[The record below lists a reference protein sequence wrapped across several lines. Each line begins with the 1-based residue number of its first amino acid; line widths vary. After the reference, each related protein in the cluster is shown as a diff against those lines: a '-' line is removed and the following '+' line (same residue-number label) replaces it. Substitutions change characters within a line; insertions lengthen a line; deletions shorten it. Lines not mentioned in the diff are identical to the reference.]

1 MIRLPSDPVER
12 PLVGAVAALSLA
24 RGMFFAVSALYF
36 TRTIGLSAVT
46 VGIGLTVA
54 GAVGVVATY
63 AGGRLSDRWGADR
76 VQLWAMAS
84 YGIALLAYALA
95 RDVAAFVLVAT
106 WVSASRGFQSSAQS
120 TLVARWFDGP
130 DRVAVRARLRVV
142 MNVMIGVGTLL
153 AALALA
159 VDTGAAYRTTMVLV
173 GVLTTLAAVP
183 LIGLRRRVAGLAAC
197 MDAGS
202 GPTVAAGPSPLRDR
216 TYVTATVLSGV
227 MAIHFG
233 VTSIGV
239 PLWVADH
246 TDAPTVL
253 VSLLLVVNTVYVALF
268 QVRASRGTHDIAT
281 AGRAVRGAGFL
292 LLAACLL
299 FAGAAYAGPVFA
311 TCLLLLA
318 ALAASAAETRG
329 EAGSWGLA
337 FELADQER
345 AGAYQGVSQMGYAL
359 AHMLA
364 PLVVTATAIDHGTG
378 GWMVLGGLFAVTGIL
393 TAVLARHAAA
403 ARAQDQAQRSE
414 YVASETPV

>member
-1 MIRLPSDPVER
+1 
-12 PLVGAVAALSLA
+12 
-24 RGMFFAVSALYF
+24 
-36 TRTIGLSAVT
+36 
-46 VGIGLTVA
+46 
-54 GAVGVVATY
+54 
-63 AGGRLSDRWGADR
+63 
-76 VQLWAMAS
+76 
-84 YGIALLAYALA
+84 
-95 RDVAAFVLVAT
+95 
-106 WVSASRGFQSSAQS
+106 
-120 TLVARWFDGP
+120 
-130 DRVAVRARLRVV
+130 
-142 MNVMIGVGTLL
+142 
-153 AALALA
+153 
-159 VDTGAAYRTTMVLV
+159 
-173 GVLTTLAAVP
+173 
-183 LIGLRRRVAGLAAC
+183 
-197 MDAGS
+197 
-202 GPTVAAGPSPLRDR
+202 
-216 TYVTATVLSGV
+216 
-227 MAIHFG
+227 
-233 VTSIGV
+233 V

-337 FELADQER
+337 FELADQQR

>member
-1 MIRLPSDPVER
+1 MIRLPSEPVER
-12 PLVGAVAALSLA
+12 PLVGAIAALSLA

-54 GAVGVVATY
+54 GGVGVLTTY

-76 VQLWAMAS
+76 VQLWSMAS

-95 RDVAAFVLVAT
+95 RDVVAFLVVAT

-120 TLVARWFDGP
+120 TLIARWFEGP

-142 MNVMIGVGTLL
+142 MNVMIGAGTLL

-159 VDTGAAYRTTMVLV
+159 VDTAAAYRGTMVLV
-173 GVLTTLAAVP
+173 GLLTTVAALP
-183 LIGLRRRVAGLAAC
+183 LVGLRRRVAGLGRR

-202 GPTVAAGPSPLRDR
+202 DPAVATGPSPLRDR
-216 TYVTATVLSGV
+216 TYVTATVLTGV

-268 QVRASRGTHDIAT
+268 QVRASRGTHDIVT

-292 LLAACLL
+292 LLGSCVL
-299 FAGAAYAGPVFA
+299 FAAAAQVGPAVA
-311 TCLLLLA
+311 TGVLVLA
-318 ALAASAAETRG
+318 ALASSAAETRG

-337 FELADQER
+337 FELADPQR

-364 PLVVTATAIDHGTG
+364 PLAVTATAIDHGTG
-378 GWMVLGGLFAVTGIL
+378 GWLVLGSVFAVTGIL
-393 TAVLARHAAA
+393 TALLARHAAA
-403 ARAQDQAQRSE
+403 ARGEPQRSE